1 MTFIENSDDYGL
13 TTVMRAQ
20 PFHLIVDGHI
30 RRRRRPPTAVRTGRL
45 VERQTGQRVEYAQRH
60 LPPAVFER
68 AKRCRTVG
76 GLC

>member
-1 MTFIENSDDYGL
+1 MSYGDL
-13 TTVMRAQ
+13 TTVMMRART
-20 PFHLIVDGHI
+20 FHLIVDGHI
-30 RRRRRPPTAVRTGRL
+30 RRRRPPTAVRTGRL

-68 AKRCRTVG
+68 AKRRRTVG